1 MFKRIQ
7 IMDPLFTKLNYKV
20 GQTLVVLHPPVDFEQ
35 QLKTIPPESVMIYDS
50 SKVLSIEFII
60 IFTTTR
66 AEAEEFLESIVP
78 CLKGDAVFWLA
89 YPKGTSKKYSCD
101 FNRDTSWEMCKPY
114 QMLPV
119 RQIAVDDDWSALR
132 FRKKGYIKNIVRKQE

>member
-1 MFKRIQ
+1 
-7 IMDPLFTKLNYKV
+7 MDQLFTKLNYKD
-20 GQTLVVLHPPVDFEQ
+20 GQTMVVLHPPVVFEQ
-35 QLKTIPPESVMIYDS
+35 HLKTISPENLVINEFTPDQQ
-50 SKVLSIEFII
+50 IEFII
-60 IFTTTR
+60 LFS
-66 AEAEEFLESIVP
+66 EKKEEVKKLLQSIVP

-89 YPKGTSKKYSCD
+89 YPKGTSKKIHCD

-132 FRKKGYIKNIVRKQE
+132 FRKKEYIKNTVRKQQ